1 MNPATLESLSPET
14 LALLRQHN
22 LLMPLVKSEVIKAAV
37 GDIPVSREET
47 AGLLEQYCR
56 QRGLQAGEELE
67 NHLSSA
73 GLTHTDLAWQISL
86 EKKVVLHCQQKYLNK
101 AEARFLEK
109 KEQLDQVVYSLLRVR
124 DGLLARELY
133 LRIAE
138 HEVDFSEAACEYS
151 EGQERNTKGI
161 IGPVPLTQAHPILAE
176 RLRTIK
182 TGELVEPYS
191 VEGWWLVVRLERY
204 APARFNEETAEKMA
218 RELFQEWV
226 NEQSEVKIRAL
237 TIAEG

>member
-37 GDIPVSREET
+37 GEIPVSREEE
-47 AGLLEQYCR
+47 AELLEQYCK
-56 QRGLQAGEELE
+56 QRGLQTGEQLE

-86 EKKVVLHCQQKYLNK
+86 EKKVVLHCLQKYQNK

-138 HEVDFSEAACEYS
+138 HEVDFNEAACEYS

-182 TGELVEPYS
+182 TGELVEPFS

-226 NEQSEVKIRAL
+226 NEQSEVKIKAL
-237 TIAEG
+237 TSAES

>member
-37 GDIPVSREET
+37 GEIPVSREET
-47 AGLLEQYCR
+47 AELLEQYCK

-86 EKKVVLHCQQKYLNK
+86 EKKIVLHCRQKYLNK

-138 HEVDFSEAACEYS
+138 HEVDFNEVACEYS

-182 TGELVEPYS
+182 TGELVEPFS

-218 RELFQEWV
+218 RELFQAWV
-226 NEQSEVKIRAL
+226 NEQSEVKIKAL
-237 TIAEG
+237 TSAGG

>member
-22 LLMPLVKSEVIKAAV
+22 LLRPLVQCEVIKAAV
-37 GDIPVSREET
+37 GGIPVSREEE
-47 AGLLEQYCR
+47 AELLEQYCK

-73 GLTHTDLAWQISL
+73 GLTMEDLAWQITL
-86 EKKVVLHCQQKYLNK
+86 EKKVVLYCQKEFLNK
-101 AEARFLEK
+101 AEARFLAK

-138 HEVDFSEAACEYS
+138 NECLSFRKL
-151 EGQERNTKGI
+151 QER
-161 IGPVPLTQAHPILAE
+161 
-176 RLRTIK
+176 
-182 TGELVEPYS
+182 
-191 VEGWWLVVRLERY
+191 
-204 APARFNEETAEKMA
+204 
-218 RELFQEWV
+218 
-226 NEQSEVKIRAL
+226 
-237 TIAEG
+237 